1 MFPILDFMDVAMLI
15 VLSPA
20 KTLAMEPPLVALK
33 TSVPDFIAHSAQLID
48 VLKAFSSAQVASL
61 MRISDPLAALNV
73 GRYASWSPEFSSENA
88 KQAVLA
94 FNGDVYAGLEA
105 ATLTTA
111 QLDYTQ
117 SHVRILSGLYGMLR
131 PLDLMQPYR
140 LEMGTRLAT
149 GRGKNLYAFWSDIV
163 TTALNDL
170 LQKRNSSALIN
181 LASEEYFKVI
191 KPAQLS
197 VPIITPIFEDWKN
210 GKYKIISFYAKR
222 ARGLMARYAALH
234 EVTQPEQLQAFAMEG
249 YAFDAS
255 GSSEHKWLFRRK
267 LA

>member
-1 MFPILDFMDVAMLI
+1 MLI

-20 KTLAMEPPLVALK
+20 KTLAMGTPPAAIKSSL
-33 TSVPDFIAHSAQLID
+33 PEFIAHSVQLID
-48 VLKAFSSAQVASL
+48 VLKTFSPAQVASL
-61 MRISDPLAALNV
+61 MRISDPLAALNFA
-73 GRYASWSPEFSSENA
+73 RYASWTQEFPPQNA

-94 FNGDVYAGLEA
+94 FNGDVYAGLAA
-105 ATLTTA
+105 ATLSSG

-149 GRGKNLYAFWSDIV
+149 ARGKTLYAFWGDIV
-163 TTALNDL
+163 TTALDEVL
-170 LQKRNSSALIN
+170 RARNYSALVN
-181 LASEEYFKVI
+181 LASEEYFKVV
-191 KPAQLS
+191 KPDLLS
-197 VPIITPIFEDWKN
+197 VPVITPVFEDWKN

-222 ARGLMARYAALH
+222 ARGLMVRYAALYG
-234 EVTQPEQLQAFAMEG
+234 VTQPKQLQAFDMDG
-249 YAFDAS
+249 YAFDAD
-255 GSSEHKWLFRRK
+255 GSSEHNWLFRRR